1 MSAISRRP
9 EADPLYAGPQP
20 ERAAYATGMLLDVQ
34 DFLDEQTYHRGRLAR
49 ALAFLAGGGTLAGL
63 EVTHRPADAGQPEE
77 IQVAPGIAVDR
88 IGRLVEI
95 PRPACLRLD
104 RWFTGEIMRDGGDT
118 LRTATY
124 GGLDR
129 FISARAS
136 APGVLP
142 ARAVVAD
149 VYLRFVACEHGLT
162 PSFAGGPFDALDAV
176 APARLRD
183 AYELQLV
190 ARTDHLDDAFTGL
203 PDPGT
208 DLGAI
213 ADIAARRAALQDAI
227 LGAYP
232 MSGSA
237 GTAGAIAPPPGH
249 PPGLDPTAVFLARV
263 LVPVG
268 PDDPPQRTGETVGI
282 DNFSRR
288 FVASEALLAR
298 WVGA

>member
-1 MSAISRRP
+1 M
-9 EADPLYAGPQP
+9 
-20 ERAAYATGMLLDVQ
+20 
-34 DFLDEQTYHRGRLAR
+34 
-49 ALAFLAGGGTLAGL
+49 
-63 EVTHRPADAGQPEE
+63 
-77 IQVAPGIAVDR
+77 
-88 IGRLVEI
+88 
-95 PRPACLRLD
+95 
-104 RWFTGEIMRDGGDT
+104 
-118 LRTATY
+118 
-124 GGLDR
+124 
-129 FISARAS
+129 
-136 APGVLP
+136 
-142 ARAVVAD
+142 
-149 VYLRFVACEHGLT
+149 GLT

>member
-1 MSAISRRP
+1 
-9 EADPLYAGPQP
+9 
-20 ERAAYATGMLLDVQ
+20 
-34 DFLDEQTYHRGRLAR
+34 
-49 ALAFLAGGGTLAGL
+49 
-63 EVTHRPADAGQPEE
+63 
-77 IQVAPGIAVDR
+77 
-88 IGRLVEI
+88 
-95 PRPACLRLD
+95 
-104 RWFTGEIMRDGGDT
+104 MRDGGDT

-124 GGLDR
+124 DGLDR
-129 FISARAS
+129 FISARAG

-232 MSGSA
+232 MNGSA

-268 PDDPPQRTGETVGI
+268 PDDPPQRTDETVGI